1 MLATATASYY
11 DLEDVHRNHR
21 FHRVGIVA
29 HVSHCGQRR
38 HEREM
43 RCRHD
48 RVFEALDHVIDLG
61 VCVCVCVCVW
71 HLPACFL
78 VWACAHACIGVI
90 ECASNLEI
98 YQLVSQM

>member
-61 VCVCVCVCVW
+61 VCVCVCVALASLFSCLGLCACVHW
-71 HLPACFL
+71 CD
-78 VWACAHACIGVI
+78 
-90 ECASNLEI
+90 
-98 YQLVSQM
+98 